1 MSKLA
6 INGAAPV
13 RTAPFPPWP
22 VHDDRERKAVLEVL
36 ESGKWWYG
44 EKVRQFEERFARFQ
58 DARFG
63 ITTVNGTAALE
74 IALACAGVGAGDEVI
89 VPPYTF
95 ISTASAVLKVNAIPV
110 FCDVERETFNM
121 DADKIE
127 GCITAS
133 TKAIIPVHFAGLP
146 CDMDRILDIARRHN
160 LIVIEDAC
168 HSWGTKWKGK
178 GAGALG
184 TAGAFSFQM
193 SKNITSGE
201 GGIILTDDEELAER
215 CRSYANCGRAANK
228 PWYEHYMVAGNYRM
242 TEFQAAILL
251 AQLQRLQS
259 QVERRAENAWFLNER
274 LGAIEGI
281 KTVREDAR
289 AEPRSYH
296 LYCFRFDSAG
306 FGGLGRE
313 RFVEAM
319 AAEGIPCS
327 TGYPHPLYKNPL
339 FARSGAGAEFCPL
352 SCPFYGKKVDYSEVE
367 CPECERLCQEAL
379 WFSQSMLL
387 GSRRDMEDIVRAVT
401 KIRENVGELV

>member
-1 MSKLA
+1 MPELA
-6 INGAAPV
+6 INGAKPV
-13 RTAPFPPWP
+13 RTAPFPSWP
-22 VHDDRERKAVLEVL
+22 VHDEKERDAVLEVL

-44 EKVRQFEERFARFQ
+44 EKVREFEERFARFQ

-74 IALACAGVGAGDEVI
+74 ISLACAGVGAGDEVI

-121 DADKIE
+121 DAGKIE

-133 TKAIIPVHFAGLP
+133 TRAIIPVHFAGLP
-146 CDMDRILDIARRHN
+146 CDMDKILDIARRHD
-160 LIVIEDAC
+160 LVVIEDAC
-168 HSWGTKWKGK
+168 HSWGTRWKGK
-178 GAGALG
+178 GVGAIG
-184 TAGAFSFQM
+184 DAGAFSFQM

-201 GGIILTDDEELAER
+201 GGIILTDDDELAER
-215 CRSYANCGRAANK
+215 CRSYANCGRAADK
-228 PWYEHYMVAGNYRM
+228 PWYEHYIVASNYRM

-251 AQLQRLQS
+251 AQLQRLES
-259 QVERRAENAWFLNER
+259 QVARRAQNARFLNEH
-274 LGAIEGI
+274 LGAIEGM

-306 FGGLGRE
+306 FGGLSRE
-313 RFVEAM
+313 RFVEALG
-319 AAEGIPCS
+319 AEGIPCS
-327 TGYPHPLYKNPL
+327 GGYPHPLYKNPL
-339 FARSGAGAEFCPL
+339 FALTGEGPQFCPL
-352 SCPFYGKKVDYSEVE
+352 SCPFYGKKDDYSEVE

-387 GSRRDMEDIVRAVT
+387 GSLEDMEDIVRAIT
-401 KIRENVGELV
+401 KIRENVGDLL